1 LSDILSPRGP
11 LPADLEQNKIFAVS
25 SPATKG
31 LTSIINSLCL
41 PLKDMPNDMRDFRES
56 LISIESQR
64 PRASSVDPLPICPPR
79 DFNFDDIP
87 DLDDPAFGSLPVEQ
101 GFHLDESGDSG
112 TVSLLMPIVGSE
124 SGDLSVYPDSAEIGS
139 IKETGPGA
147 KKVRF
152 KDCKHL
158 LGDGQ

>member
-11 LPADLEQNKIFAVS
+11 LPTDLEQNEIFPVS

-31 LTSIINSLCL
+31 LTSIINSLRFHVE
-41 PLKDMPNDMRDFRES
+41 DMPNDMRDFRES

-64 PRASSVDPLPICPPR
+64 PPASSVDPLPICPPR

-87 DLDDPAFGSLPVEQ
+87 DLDDSAFGSLSVEQ

-112 TVSLLMPIVGSE
+112 TVSLAMPINRSKKQVQERRRFDLRITNIYWVMDNDVG
-124 SGDLSVYPDSAEIGS
+124 
-139 IKETGPGA
+139 
-147 KKVRF
+147 
-152 KDCKHL
+152 DCCY
-158 LGDGQ
+158 LG